1 MCDGEETRIMDTP
14 RQPHP
19 PCFGAEGRVA
29 IFCMAYLHNV
39 LESKSLRPGSPG
51 LSALASWVLR
61 RGDLHNVYL
70 SM

>member
-1 MCDGEETRIMDTP
+1 MDTP

-19 PCFGAEGRVA
+19 PCFETEGCVA

-39 LESKSLRPGSPG
+39 LESKSLGPGSPG
-51 LSALASWVLR
+51 LATLASWVLR
-61 RGDLHNVYL
+61 RGDWNDAYS